1 MYDPRFL
8 PICKE
13 DLDELGWDYVDVIII
28 SADAYVDHPCFGHAV
43 VGRLL
48 EHEGLR
54 VAILPQPNWR
64 DDLRD
69 FKKLGKPRMFF
80 AISSGMDSM
89 VNHYTAA
96 KRLRSDDA
104 FTPGNK
110 AGFRPD
116 YATYTYAKILKKL
129 YPDVPLLIGG
139 LESSLRRVTHYDYW
153 SDRLKPSILFD
164 TQADILVYGMGEKP
178 LKEIVR
184 LLKKG
189 VPFSSLNSV
198 PQTAYL
204 APKGNVPKNSKW
216 EDLRL
221 YSYEECLESKRN
233 QIENCRRVDIECNKW
248 FQHRI
253 LQDVAEQTVVI
264 NPAYPPMEYGE
275 LDESFE
281 YPYAREPHPR
291 YKKRGNIPAF
301 DMIKFSIN
309 THRGCFGGCSFCAI
323 NAHQGKFIASRSRE
337 SILREVEIVTNMKGF
352 AGTIT
357 DLGGPSANMYNMRG
371 RDPSRCQKCARA
383 SCLTPKICDN
393 MDTHHAEIL
402 SLYREVRNHPKVKHL
417 FIGSGVRYDMLLQET
432 DDEELRKDHEEYARE
447 LIDYH
452 VSGRLKVAP
461 EHTSDAV
468 LKLMRKPSFTLFHKF
483 KEFFDDECKRI
494 GKKQQ
499 LIPYFISSHPGCTE
513 ADMAE
518 LALETK
524 QLGFQ
529 LEQVQDFTPTPMT
542 IATEMF
548 YSEMT
553 PDGKPLFVAKT
564 PEEKANQKQ
573 FFFWYIPAN
582 RPHLREVLERLKMGK
597 VSRLLLSRTAMAE
610 GKEYFPS
617 KEREQNEDFRKR
629 EMQKRE
635 ERTQALRP
643 KKEKVKNR
651 WRDEGYE
658 PRDNRFSESRG
669 EPREFQFREERFSES
684 RGDRFERNG
693 EGRENWR
700 NENRFECE
708 GERQER
714 RGFHRDDRRGNVF
727 DERRDFDRGFDRNGE
742 RRGNQQNAPIREHRN
757 IEDKNR
763 FNSGEINLASRRS
776 HGKGFKKP
784 TFKNK

>member
-1 MYDPRFL
+1 MAHYDPRFL

-28 SADAYVDHPCFGHAV
+28 SGDAYVDHPCFGHAV
-43 VGRLL
+43 VARLF

-69 FKKLGKPRMFF
+69 FKKLGRPRMFF

-129 YPDVPLLIGG
+129 YPDVPLMIGG

-164 TQADILVYGMGEKP
+164 TQADLLVYGMGEKP
-178 LKEIVR
+178 LKEMVR

-189 VPFSSLNSV
+189 VPFSSLTSI

-204 APKGNVPKNSKW
+204 APKGNVPKNKNW

-221 YSYEECLESKRN
+221 ASYEECLASKRT
-233 QIENCRRVDIECNKW
+233 QIENCRKVDIECNKW
-248 FQHRI
+248 FQRRI

-337 SILREVEIVTNMKGF
+337 SILREVDLITKMDGF

-371 RDPSRCQKCARA
+371 RDQSRCQKCARP

-393 MDTHHAEIL
+393 MDTRHKEIL
-402 SLYREVRNHPKVKHL
+402 ELYRKVRNHPKVKHL
-417 FIGSGVRYDMLLQET
+417 FIGSGIRYDMLLQET
-432 DDEELRKDHEEYARE
+432 DNAELRKDHEEYARE

-461 EHTSDAV
+461 EHTSDEV

-499 LIPYFISSHPGCTE
+499 IIPYFISSHPGCTE

-553 PDGKPLFVAKT
+553 PDGKPLYVAKT
-564 PEEKANQKQ
+564 PEQKKSQRQ
-573 FFFWYIPAN
+573 FFFWYIPEN
-582 RPHLREVLERLKMGK
+582 RPQIRATLERLKLGK
-597 VSRLLLSRTAMAE
+597 IGRLLLSRSAKAE
-610 GKEYFPS
+610 GKEFFPS
-617 KEREQNEDFRKR
+617 KERETNAEYR
-629 EMQKRE
+629 EREQQKRE
-635 ERTQALRP
+635 LRSGTIVP
-643 KKEKVKNR
+643 KKVGEKGR
-651 WRDEGYE
+651 W
-658 PRDNRFSESRG
+658 
-669 EPREFQFREERFSES
+669 
-684 RGDRFERNG
+684 
-693 EGRENWR
+693 ENSAR
-700 NENRFECE
+700 K
-708 GERQER
+708 ER
-714 RGFHRDDRRGNVF
+714 RAAQFGN
-727 DERRDFDRGFDRNGE
+727 
-742 RRGNQQNAPIREHRN
+742 
-757 IEDKNR
+757 
-763 FNSGEINLASRRS
+763 
-776 HGKGFKKP
+776 KKRP
-784 TFKNK
+784 HHH

>member
-43 VGRLL
+43 VGRLF

-69 FKKLGKPRMFF
+69 FKKLGRPRMFF

-116 YATYTYAKILKKL
+116 YATYTYAKILKQL
-129 YPDVPLLIGG
+129 YPDVPLMIGG

-164 TQADILVYGMGEKP
+164 TQADLLVYGMGEKP
-178 LKEIVR
+178 LKEMIR

-189 VPFSSLNSV
+189 VPFSSLNSI

-204 APKGNVPKNSKW
+204 APKGNVPKNNHW

-221 YSYEECLESKRN
+221 ASYEECLESKRT
-233 QIENCRRVDIECNKW
+233 QMENCRKVDIECNKW
-248 FQHRI
+248 FQRRI
-253 LQDVAEQTVVI
+253 LQDVGEQTVVI
-264 NPAYPPMEYGE
+264 NPAYPPLEYGE

-291 YKKRGNIPAF
+291 YKKRGNVPAF

-337 SILREVEIVTNMKGF
+337 SILREVDLITKMDGF

-371 RDPSRCQKCARA
+371 RDQSRCQKCTRA

-393 MDTHHAEIL
+393 MDTHHKEIL
-402 SLYREVRNHPKVKHL
+402 ELYREVRNHPKVKHL

-461 EHTSDAV
+461 EHTSDEV

-494 GKKQQ
+494 GKRQQ
-499 LIPYFISSHPGCTE
+499 IIPYFISSHPGCTE

-548 YSEMT
+548 YSELS
-553 PDGKPLFVAKT
+553 PDGKPLYVAKT
-564 PEEKANQKQ
+564 PEQKRSQRQ
-573 FFFWYIPAN
+573 FFFWYIPEN
-582 RPHLREVLERLKMGK
+582 RPQIRATLERLKLGK
-597 VSRLLLSRTAMAE
+597 IGRLLLSRSAKAE
-610 GKEYFPS
+610 GKEFFPS
-617 KEREQNEDFRKR
+617 KERENNSEYR
-629 EMQKRE
+629 ERE
-635 ERTQALRP
+635 QHMRSERANALIP
-643 KKEKVKNR
+643 KKEKPR
-651 WRDEGYE
+651 WTEE
-658 PRDNRFSESRG
+658 E
-669 EPREFQFREERFSES
+669 REKFRREREERA
-684 RGDRFERNG
+684 
-693 EGRENWR
+693 
-700 NENRFECE
+700 
-708 GERQER
+708 ERQR
-714 RGFHRDDRRGNVF
+714 RAKDPAFNYGPKKKV
-727 DERRDFDRGFDRNGE
+727 
-742 RRGNQQNAPIREHRN
+742 
-757 IEDKNR
+757 R
-763 FNSGEINLASRRS
+763 F
-776 HGKGFKKP
+776 GKKSPWGK
-784 TFKNK
+784 

>member
-1 MYDPRFL
+1 
-8 PICKE
+8 
-13 DLDELGWDYVDVIII
+13 
-28 SADAYVDHPCFGHAV
+28 
-43 VGRLL
+43 
-48 EHEGLR
+48 
-54 VAILPQPNWR
+54 
-64 DDLRD
+64 
-69 FKKLGKPRMFF
+69 
-80 AISSGMDSM
+80 
-89 VNHYTAA
+89 
-96 KRLRSDDA
+96 
-104 FTPGNK
+104 
-110 AGFRPD
+110 
-116 YATYTYAKILKKL
+116 LKKL

-153 SDRLKPSILFD
+153 SNRLKPSILFD

-204 APKGNVPKNSKW
+204 APKGSVPKNSNW

-248 FQHRI
+248 NQRRI

-337 SILREVEIVTNMKGF
+337 SILREVEIVTNMEGF

-393 MDTHHAEIL
+393 MDTHHQEIL
-402 SLYREVRNHPKVKHL
+402 ELYREVRNHPKVKHL

-548 YSEMT
+548 YAEMT

-617 KEREQNEDFRKR
+617 KEREENEDFRKR
-629 EMQKRE
+629 EMQKRD

-658 PRDNRFSESRG
+658 PREFQFRDEREGFRENRFEREGERRSDRWDDREQRRDRFERDGERRSDRWENNREMRR
-669 EPREFQFREERFSES
+669 EPREFQFPEERQAF
-684 RGDRFERNG
+684 R
-693 EGRENWR
+693 
-700 NENRFECE
+700 ENRFERE
-708 GERQER
+708 GER
-714 RGFHRDDRRGNVF
+714 RGFHSDRDRRDDWRNNRGG
-727 DERRDFDRGFDRNGE
+727 DSRDFDRRGDNRFED
-742 RRGNQQNAPIREHRN
+742 RRGNQQNVPFREHRN
-757 IEDKNR
+757 VEDKNR
-763 FNSGEINLASRRS
+763 FNSGEINLASRRTHS
-776 HGKGFKKP
+776 KGFKKP
-784 TFKNK
+784 TFKK

>member
-1 MYDPRFL
+1 MATYDPRFL

-13 DLDELGWDYVDVIII
+13 DLDELGWDYVDVIIV

-43 VGRLL
+43 VGRLF

-69 FKKLGKPRMFF
+69 FKKLGKPRLFF

-153 SDRLKPSILFD
+153 SDKLKPSILFD

-204 APKGNVPKNSKW
+204 APKGNVPKNNHW

-221 YSYEECLESKRN
+221 ASYEECLASKRT
-233 QIENCRRVDIECNKW
+233 QMENCRKVDIECNKW
-248 FQHRI
+248 FQRRI

-264 NPAYPPMEYGE
+264 NPAYPPLEYGE

-291 YKKRGNIPAF
+291 YKKRGNVPAF

-337 SILREVEIVTNMKGF
+337 SILREVDLITKMDGF

-371 RDPSRCQKCARA
+371 RDQSRCQKCARA

-393 MDTHHAEIL
+393 MDTHHKEIL
-402 SLYREVRNHPKVKHL
+402 ELYREVRNHPKVKHL

-432 DDEELRKDHEEYARE
+432 DDAELRKDHEEYARE

-461 EHTSDAV
+461 EHTSDEV

-494 GKKQQ
+494 GKRQQ
-499 LIPYFISSHPGCTE
+499 IIPYFISSHPGCTE

-548 YSEMT
+548 YSELS
-553 PDGKPLFVAKT
+553 PDGKPLYVAKT
-564 PEEKANQKQ
+564 PEQKKSQRQ
-573 FFFWYIPAN
+573 FFFWYIPEN
-582 RPHLREVLERLKMGK
+582 RPQIRATLERLKLGK
-597 VSRLLLSRTAMAE
+597 IGRLLLSRSAKAE
-610 GKEYFPS
+610 GKEFFPS
-617 KEREQNEDFRKR
+617 KERETNAEYR
-629 EMQKRE
+629 EREQQKRE
-635 ERTQALRP
+635 QRSVTIVP
-643 KKEKVKNR
+643 KKVGEKGR
-651 WRDEGYE
+651 W
-658 PRDNRFSESRG
+658 
-669 EPREFQFREERFSES
+669 
-684 RGDRFERNG
+684 
-693 EGRENWR
+693 ENSAR
-700 NENRFECE
+700 R
-708 GERQER
+708 ER
-714 RGFHRDDRRGNVF
+714 RAAQFGNAPGNN
-727 DERRDFDRGFDRNGE
+727 ERRDFHSDRRDENRNE
-742 RRGNQQNAPIREHRN
+742 RRDFHANRDSRDFN
-757 IEDKNR
+757 KNR
-763 FNSGEINLASRRS
+763 SNRDFNNNRNEKRGGNKNTPPVQFSSRRR
-776 HGKGFKKP
+776 GK
-784 TFKNK
+784 

>member
-1 MYDPRFL
+1 
-8 PICKE
+8 
-13 DLDELGWDYVDVIII
+13 
-28 SADAYVDHPCFGHAV
+28 
-43 VGRLL
+43 
-48 EHEGLR
+48 
-54 VAILPQPNWR
+54 
-64 DDLRD
+64 
-69 FKKLGKPRMFF
+69 
-80 AISSGMDSM
+80 
-89 VNHYTAA
+89 
-96 KRLRSDDA
+96 
-104 FTPGNK
+104 
-110 AGFRPD
+110 
-116 YATYTYAKILKKL
+116 
-129 YPDVPLLIGG
+129 
-139 LESSLRRVTHYDYW
+139 
-153 SDRLKPSILFD
+153 
-164 TQADILVYGMGEKP
+164 
-178 LKEIVR
+178 
-184 LLKKG
+184 
-189 VPFSSLNSV
+189 
-198 PQTAYL
+198 
-204 APKGNVPKNSKW
+204 
-216 EDLRL
+216 
-221 YSYEECLESKRN
+221 
-233 QIENCRRVDIECNKW
+233 
-248 FQHRI
+248 
-253 LQDVAEQTVVI
+253 
-264 NPAYPPMEYGE
+264 
-275 LDESFE
+275 
-281 YPYAREPHPR
+281 
-291 YKKRGNIPAF
+291 
-301 DMIKFSIN
+301 
-309 THRGCFGGCSFCAI
+309 
-323 NAHQGKFIASRSRE
+323 
-337 SILREVEIVTNMKGF
+337 
-352 AGTIT
+352 
-357 DLGGPSANMYNMRG
+357 
-371 RDPSRCQKCARA
+371 
-383 SCLTPKICDN
+383 

-548 YSEMT
+548 YAEMT

-617 KEREQNEDFRKR
+617 KEREENEEFRNR
-629 EMQKRE
+629 EMQKRD

-651 WRDEGYE
+651 WRDDGYE
-658 PRDNRFSESRG
+658 GRGFNEGRENRGESQR
-669 EPREFQFREERFSES
+669 EPRESQFREERFSEN
-684 RGDRFERNG
+684 RGNRFG
-693 EGRENWR
+693 
-700 NENRFECE
+700 ENR
-708 GERQER
+708 RD
-714 RGFHRDDRRGNVF
+714 FHR
-727 DERRDFDRGFDRNGE
+727 DERRDFDR
-742 RRGNQQNAPIREHRN
+742 RGNQQNVPFREHRN

-784 TFKNK
+784 TFKK

>member
-28 SADAYVDHPCFGHAV
+28 SGDAYVDHPCFGHAV
-43 VGRLL
+43 VGRLFQ
-48 EHEGLR
+48 HEGLR

-189 VPFSSLNSV
+189 VPFSSLHSI

-204 APKGNVPKNSKW
+204 APKGQIPTTKQW

-221 YSYEECLESKRN
+221 ASYEDCLANKRN
-233 QIENCRRVDIECNKW
+233 QIDNCRKVDIECNKW
-248 FQHRI
+248 FQRRI

-264 NPAYPPMEYGE
+264 NPAYPPLEYGE

-291 YKKRGNIPAF
+291 YRKRGNVPAF

-337 SILREVEIVTNMKGF
+337 SILREVDLITKMDGF

-371 RDPSRCQKCARA
+371 RDQSRCQKCARA

-393 MDTHHAEIL
+393 MDTHHKEIL
-402 SLYREVRNHPKVKHL
+402 ELYREVRNHPKVKHL

-461 EHTSDAV
+461 EHTSDEV

-494 GKKQQ
+494 GKRQQ
-499 LIPYFISSHPGCTE
+499 IIPYFISSHPGCTE

-548 YSEMT
+548 YSELT
-553 PDGKPLFVAKT
+553 PDGKPLYVAKT
-564 PEEKANQKQ
+564 PEQKKSQRQ
-573 FFFWYIPAN
+573 FFFWYIPEN
-582 RPHLREVLERLKMGK
+582 RPQIRATLERLKLGK
-597 VSRLLLSRTAMAE
+597 IGRLLLSRSAKAE
-610 GKEYFPS
+610 GKEFFPS
-617 KEREQNEDFRKR
+617 KEREENADYREREQQRREQRSFTIVPKKVGEKGRWENSARRERRAAQFGEASGNNQRREDNRNERR
-629 EMQKRE
+629 EFNRE
-635 ERTQALRP
+635 EGR
-643 KKEKVKNR
+643 
-651 WRDEGYE
+651 
-658 PRDNRFSESRG
+658 
-669 EPREFQFREERFSES
+669 REFHANRDRSGFNNNRNNGGNKGGNKNSSPVQFSS
-684 RGDRFERNG
+684 R
-693 EGRENWR
+693 
-700 NENRFECE
+700 
-708 GERQER
+708 R
-714 RGFHRDDRRGNVF
+714 RGR
-727 DERRDFDRGFDRNGE
+727 
-742 RRGNQQNAPIREHRN
+742 
-757 IEDKNR
+757 
-763 FNSGEINLASRRS
+763 
-776 HGKGFKKP
+776 
-784 TFKNK
+784 

>member
-1 MYDPRFL
+1 MAHYDPRFL

-43 VGRLL
+43 VARLF

-69 FKKLGKPRMFF
+69 FKKLGRPRMFF

-110 AGFRPD
+110 VGFRPD

-129 YPDVPLLIGG
+129 YPDVPLMIGG

-164 TQADILVYGMGEKP
+164 TQADLLVYGMGEKP
-178 LKEIVR
+178 LKEMVR

-189 VPFSSLNSV
+189 VPFSSLTSI

-204 APKGNVPKNSKW
+204 APKGNVPKNKNW

-221 YSYEECLESKRN
+221 ASYEECLASKRT
-233 QIENCRRVDIECNKW
+233 QIENCRKVDIECNKW
-248 FQHRI
+248 FQRRI

-337 SILREVEIVTNMKGF
+337 SILREVDLITKMDGF

-371 RDPSRCQKCARA
+371 RDQSRCQKCARP

-393 MDTHHAEIL
+393 MDTRHKEIL
-402 SLYREVRNHPKVKHL
+402 ELYREVRNHPKVKHL

-432 DDEELRKDHEEYARE
+432 NDAELRKDHEEYARE

-461 EHTSDAV
+461 EHTSDEV

-499 LIPYFISSHPGCTE
+499 IIPYFISSHPGCTE

-553 PDGKPLFVAKT
+553 PDGKPLYVAKT
-564 PEEKANQKQ
+564 PEQKKSQRQ
-573 FFFWYIPAN
+573 FFFWYIPEN
-582 RPHLREVLERLKMGK
+582 RPQIRATLERLKLGK
-597 VSRLLLSRTAMAE
+597 IGRLLLSRSAKAE
-610 GKEYFPS
+610 GKEFFPS
-617 KEREQNEDFRKR
+617 KERETNAEYR
-629 EMQKRE
+629 EREQQKRE
-635 ERTQALRP
+635 QRSGTIVP
-643 KKEKVKNR
+643 KKVGEKGRWENSARKERRAAQFGNKRKNFQNER
-651 WRDEGYE
+651 KQRD
-658 PRDNRFSESRG
+658 PRSSRG
-669 EPREFQFREERFSES
+669 
-684 RGDRFERNG
+684 
-693 EGRENWR
+693 
-700 NENRFECE
+700 
-708 GERQER
+708 
-714 RGFHRDDRRGNVF
+714 
-727 DERRDFDRGFDRNGE
+727 
-742 RRGNQQNAPIREHRN
+742 
-757 IEDKNR
+757 
-763 FNSGEINLASRRS
+763 
-776 HGKGFKKP
+776 
-784 TFKNK
+784 

>member
-1 MYDPRFL
+1 MAHYDPRFL

-43 VGRLL
+43 VARLF

-69 FKKLGKPRMFF
+69 FKKLGRPRMFF

-129 YPDVPLLIGG
+129 YPDVPLMIGG

-164 TQADILVYGMGEKP
+164 TQADLLVYGMGEKP
-178 LKEIVR
+178 LKEMVR

-189 VPFSSLNSV
+189 VPFSSLTSI

-204 APKGNVPKNSKW
+204 APKGNVPKNKNW

-221 YSYEECLESKRN
+221 ASYEECLASKRT
-233 QIENCRRVDIECNKW
+233 QIENCRKVDIECNKW
-248 FQHRI
+248 FQRRI

-264 NPAYPPMEYGE
+264 NPAYPPLEYGE

-337 SILREVEIVTNMKGF
+337 SILREVDLITKMDGF

-371 RDPSRCQKCARA
+371 RDQSRCQKCARP

-393 MDTHHAEIL
+393 MDTRHKEIL
-402 SLYREVRNHPKVKHL
+402 ELYREVRNHPKVKHL

-432 DDEELRKDHEEYARE
+432 NDAELRKDHEEYARE

-461 EHTSDAV
+461 EHTSDEV

-499 LIPYFISSHPGCTE
+499 IIPYCISSHPGCTE

-553 PDGKPLFVAKT
+553 PDGKPLYVAKT
-564 PEEKANQKQ
+564 PEQKKSQRQ
-573 FFFWYIPAN
+573 FFFWYIPEN
-582 RPHLREVLERLKMGK
+582 RPQIRATLERLKLGK
-597 VSRLLLSRTAMAE
+597 IGRLLLSRSAKAE
-610 GKEYFPS
+610 GKEFFPS
-617 KEREQNEDFRKR
+617 KERETNAEYR
-629 EMQKRE
+629 EREQQKRE
-635 ERTQALRP
+635 QRSGTIVP
-643 KKEKVKNR
+643 KKVGEKGRWENSARKERRAAQFGNKRKNFQNER
-651 WRDEGYE
+651 KQRD
-658 PRDNRFSESRG
+658 PRSSRG
-669 EPREFQFREERFSES
+669 
-684 RGDRFERNG
+684 
-693 EGRENWR
+693 
-700 NENRFECE
+700 
-708 GERQER
+708 
-714 RGFHRDDRRGNVF
+714 
-727 DERRDFDRGFDRNGE
+727 
-742 RRGNQQNAPIREHRN
+742 
-757 IEDKNR
+757 
-763 FNSGEINLASRRS
+763 
-776 HGKGFKKP
+776 
-784 TFKNK
+784 

>member
-69 FKKLGKPRMFF
+69 FKKLGKPRLFF

-153 SDRLKPSILFD
+153 SNRLKPSILFD

-204 APKGNVPKNSKW
+204 APKGNVPKNSNW

-264 NPAYPPMEYGE
+264 NPSYPPLEYGE

-291 YKKRGNIPAF
+291 YKKRGNVPAF

-337 SILREVEIVTNMKGF
+337 SILREVEIVTNMEGF

-548 YSEMT
+548 YAEMT

-610 GKEYFPS
+610 GKEFFPS
-617 KEREQNEDFRKR
+617 KEREENEDFRKR
-629 EMQKRE
+629 EMQKRD

-651 WRDEGYE
+651 WRDDGYE
-658 PRDNRFSESRG
+658 QHSELREDRWDDREQRRDRDGFREGESFNRESNRR
-669 EPREFQFREERFSES
+669 REFHS
-684 RGDRFERNG
+684 DR
-693 EGRENWR
+693 
-700 NENRFECE
+700 
-708 GERQER
+708 
-714 RGFHRDDRRGNVF
+714 DRRF
-727 DERRDFDRGFDRNGE
+727 DDRRDFDRNGDRRDFDRRDNAFDN
-742 RRGNQQNAPIREHRN
+742 RRGDNRFDDRRDFDRRRNQQNAPFREHRN
-757 IEDKNR
+757 VEDKNR

-784 TFKNK
+784 TFKK